1 MKVGAAQRDIT
12 PPVGMMIAAPDRE
25 SVGVHDP
32 LFARTMVLVDDSGTS
47 LAIVCFDLIGCGF
60 DAVEQVRQAVK
71 AATGIEHVLLNF
83 AHQHSSRWLTL
94 RGEGGKTDAE
104 TAWQDGL
111 HDVIVEIIAEAQA
124 AAVPAT
130 LRAGRADAQVGYNR
144 RIVLEG
150 GQIHMGDNKDGA
162 VVPWVNVLVAE
173 TDTAERQADD
183 RPAGS
188 SRAGEGASRG
198 APIGVLFE
206 HAAHPVIVPDTSNLT
221 SADFPGA
228 AAARVREE
236 LGDDCIAMFA
246 QGCGA
251 NINAHPLRTT
261 HDNADAAGRQLGEA
275 VLEALKTAEPV
286 SAEALTIR
294 SARVDLP
301 SQPLPSMAVWQQT
314 LDNLEA
320 DWKRGTESGRPV
332 DWITEDVYEAMLKQ
346 LDDIKGKI
354 ERTETPEPHRMD
366 LTVASL
372 GREWGL
378 VSFGGEIFC
387 EYELWADQAAPFDHT
402 MTFGYT
408 NGIGGYVAS
417 DEALAMGEQGGY
429 EAGSMPC
436 WWASNLGRAMAVGT
450 QERIQ
455 DAVAGLWA

>member
-1 MKVGAAQRDIT
+1 MLVGAADRDIT
-12 PPVGMMIAAPDRE
+12 PPVGMSIAAPGRD
-25 SVGVHDP
+25 SIGVHDP
-32 LFARTMVLVDDSGTS
+32 LFTRTMVLDDGNGTAV
-47 LAIVCFDLIGCGF
+47 AIVCFDLIGCGF
-60 DAVEQVRQAVK
+60 EVTEQVQRAVQ

-83 AHQHSSRWLTL
+83 GHQHSSRWLTA

-104 TAWQDGL
+104 TAWQDSL
-111 HDVIVEIIAEAQA
+111 REVIVEIIAEAQA

-130 LRAGRADAQVGYNR
+130 LRAGRAAAQVGYNR

-173 TDTAERQADD
+173 AVD
-183 RPAGS
+183 S
-188 SRAGEGASRG
+188 G
-198 APIGVLFE
+198 APIGVVFE
-206 HAAHPVIVPDTSNLT
+206 HAAHPVIVPDSSNLT
-221 SADFPGA
+221 SADYPGA
-228 AAARVREE
+228 AVARVREE
-236 LGDDCIAMFA
+236 LGDGCVAMFA

-251 NINAHPLRTT
+251 NINAHPLRST
-261 HDNADAAGRQLGEA
+261 HDNADAAGRKLGEA
-275 VLEALKTAEPV
+275 VLEALKTAEPI
-286 SAEALTIR
+286 SAETLIVR

-301 SQPLPSMAVWQQT
+301 SQPMLSMDVWQQT
-314 LDNLEA
+314 LDNLEL

-332 DWITEDVYEAMLKQ
+332 DWITEEVYESMLAQ
-346 LDDIKGKI
+346 LDTLKGKI
-354 ERTETPEPHRMD
+354 ERGETPEPHRMD
-366 LTVASL
+366 ATVVML

-387 EYELWADQAAPFDHT
+387 EYELWADQAAPFDHV

-408 NGIGGYVAS
+408 NGIGGYIAS
-417 DEALAMGEQGGY
+417 DAALAMGEQGGY
-429 EAGSMPC
+429 EAGAAPC